1 MSRTLFLT
9 VRVACGSIRR
19 ASQEQVLFSQRRQ
32 SFMKPKRVALYV
44 RVSTG
49 EQNADLQ
56 VNELT
61 EYAAFRKWE
70 RVESYADKMS
80 GAKDRRPAL
89 DRLMADAKRGKFD
102 VVAVWRF
109 DRFARSTSHLL
120 RALDEFAAL
129 GVDFVSL
136 KETID
141 TSTPTGKMIFTVLA
155 AVAELERSTTRERV
169 VAGQRAAKRRGVRFG
184 RPTVEVDTDRVLKLR
199 KQGLSWRDISAEV
212 GVPKDTLIRH
222 SEPL

>member
-1 MSRTLFLT
+1 VT
-9 VRVACGSIRR
+9 
-19 ASQEQVLFSQRRQ
+19 
-32 SFMKPKRVALYV
+32 PNRVALYI

-56 VNELT
+56 SNELS

-70 RVESYADKMS
+70 MVETYSDKMS
-80 GAKDRRPAL
+80 GAKDKRPAL

-120 RALDEFAAL
+120 RALEEFASL
-129 GVDFVSL
+129 GIDFVSL
-136 KETID
+136 KESID

-155 AVAELERSTTRERV
+155 AVAELERSTIRERV

-184 RPTVEVDTDRVLKLR
+184 RPTVDVDTALVGKLR
-199 KQGLSWRDISAEV
+199 DKGLSWRDIAAQT
-212 GVPKDTLIRH
+212 GVPKDTCIR
-222 SEPL
+222 SIEREAQ

>member
-1 MSRTLFLT
+1 MNN
-9 VRVACGSIRR
+9 
-19 ASQEQVLFSQRRQ
+19 
-32 SFMKPKRVALYV
+32 KRVALYV

-49 EQNADLQ
+49 EQNHHLQ
-56 VNELT
+56 LTELI
-61 EYAAFRKWE
+61 EYAAFRKWAVIE
-70 RVESYADKMS
+70 TYSDTMS

-89 DRLMADAKRGKFD
+89 DRLMADAKRGKVD

-120 RALDEFAAL
+120 RALEEFAAL
-129 GVDFVSL
+129 GIDFVSL
-136 KETID
+136 RESID

-155 AVAELERSTTRERV
+155 AVAELERSTIRERV

-184 RPTVEVDTDRVLKLR
+184 RPSVEVDTDRALKLR
-199 KQGLSWRDISAEV
+199 EQGLSWRDISAEV

-222 SEPL
+222 CIAQ

>member
-1 MSRTLFLT
+1 
-9 VRVACGSIRR
+9 
-19 ASQEQVLFSQRRQ
+19 
-32 SFMKPKRVALYV
+32 MKPKRVALYV

-70 RVESYADKMS
+70 TVETYADKIS

-89 DRLMADAKRGKFD
+89 DRLMTDAKRGKFD

-120 RALDEFAAL
+120 RALEEFAAL

-136 KETID
+136 RESID
-141 TSTPTGKMIFTVLA
+141 TSTPSGKMIFTVLA
-155 AVAELERSTTRERV
+155 AVAELERSTIRERV
-169 VAGQRAAKRRGVRFG
+169 IAGQKAAKRRGVRFG
-184 RPTVEVDTDRVLKLR
+184 RPTVDVDTALVGKLR
-199 KQGLSWRDISAEV
+199 SKGLSWRDISAEV
-212 GVPKDTLIRH
+212 GVPKDTLIR
-222 SEPL
+222 SVDREAR